1 MKRDFLKLKPTA
13 NDKPALALLLLANVL
28 PLFMVFFEAWS
39 VAEIMLTY
47 WLENVVIG
55 VLNLI
60 RIALCQQTKSVIQKL
75 FVMGFFTFHYGMFT
89 MAHGAILFSLLV
101 DDRAN
106 IGFGPEMVFEIV
118 NTLHLWLPLLA
129 LFVSHGFSLVWHYL
143 RQGEYKRLNVA
154 TLMMRP
160 YGRVVLLHVVALVG
174 GLVVSK
180 LGAPVFAL
188 VLLIAIKTFV
198 DAKIHVRVHQRES
211 GHAAR

>member
-1 MKRDFLKLKPTA
+1 MKPEHSALSSKPT
-13 NDKPALALLLLANVL
+13 LAFLLLANVV
-28 PLFMVFFEAWS
+28 PLVMVFAEAWS

-60 RIALCQQTKSVIQKL
+60 RIALCQNPKGVIQKL

-89 MAHGAILFSLLV
+89 IAHGAILFSLLV
-101 DDRAN
+101 DDQLN

-129 LFVSHGFSLVWHYL
+129 LFVSHGFSLIWHYL
-143 RQGEYKRLNVA
+143 REGEYKRLNIA

-160 YGRVVLLHVVALVG
+160 YGRVVLLHIVALVG

-188 VLLIAIKTFV
+188 ILLIALKTFV
-198 DAKIHVRVHQRES
+198 DAKIHLRVHRDES
-211 GHAAR
+211 NA

>member
-1 MKRDFLKLKPTA
+1 MKPEHSALSSKPT
-13 NDKPALALLLLANVL
+13 LAFLLLANVV
-28 PLFMVFFEAWS
+28 PLVMVFAEAWS

-60 RIALCQQTKSVIQKL
+60 RIALCQNPKGVIQKL

-101 DDRAN
+101 DDQLN
-106 IGFGPEMVFEIV
+106 IGFGPKMVFEIV

-129 LFVSHGFSLVWHYL
+129 LFVSHGFSLIWHYL
-143 RQGEYKRLNVA
+143 RQGEYKRLNIA

-160 YGRVVLLHVVALVG
+160 YGRVVLLHIVALVG

-188 VLLIAIKTFV
+188 ILLIALKTFV
-198 DAKIHVRVHQRES
+198 DAKIHLRVHRDES
-211 GHAAR
+211 NA

>member
-1 MKRDFLKLKPTA
+1 MKPEHSALSSKPT
-13 NDKPALALLLLANVL
+13 LAFLLLANVV
-28 PLFMVFFEAWS
+28 PLVMVFAEAWS

-60 RIALCQQTKSVIQKL
+60 RIALCQNPKSVIQKL

-101 DDRAN
+101 DDQLD
-106 IGFGPEMVFEIV
+106 IGFGPKMVFEIV

-129 LFVSHGFSLVWHYL
+129 LFVSHGFSLGWHYL
-143 RQGEYKRLNVA
+143 REGEYKRLNIA

-160 YGRVVLLHVVALVG
+160 YGRVVLLHIVALVG

-188 VLLIAIKTFV
+188 ILLIALKTFV
-198 DAKIHVRVHQRES
+198 DAKIHLRVHRDES
-211 GHAAR
+211 NA

>member
-1 MKRDFLKLKPTA
+1 MKPEHSALSSKPT
-13 NDKPALALLLLANVL
+13 LAFLLLANVV
-28 PLFMVFFEAWS
+28 PLVMVFAEAWS

-60 RIALCQQTKSVIQKL
+60 RIALCQNPKGVIQKL

-101 DDRAN
+101 DDQLD

-129 LFVSHGFSLVWHYL
+129 LFVSHGFSLIWHYL
-143 RQGEYKRLNVA
+143 REGEYKRLNIA

-160 YGRVVLLHVVALVG
+160 YGRVVLLHIVALVG

-188 VLLIAIKTFV
+188 ILLIALKTFV
-198 DAKIHVRVHQRES
+198 DAKIHLRVHRDES
-211 GHAAR
+211 NA

>member
-1 MKRDFLKLKPTA
+1 MKPEHSALSSKPT
-13 NDKPALALLLLANVL
+13 LAFLLLANVV
-28 PLFMVFFEAWS
+28 PLVMVFAEAWS

-60 RIALCQQTKSVIQKL
+60 RIALCQNPKGVIQKL

-101 DDRAN
+101 DDQLN
-106 IGFGPEMVFEIV
+106 IGFGPEMVFEVV

-129 LFVSHGFSLVWHYL
+129 LFVSHGFSLIWHYL
-143 RQGEYKRLNVA
+143 REGEYKRLNIA

-160 YGRVVLLHVVALVG
+160 YGRVVLLHIVALVG

-188 VLLIAIKTFV
+188 ILLIALKTFV
-198 DAKIHVRVHQRES
+198 DAKIHLRVHRDES
-211 GHAAR
+211 NA

>member
-1 MKRDFLKLKPTA
+1 VKPEHSALSSKPT
-13 NDKPALALLLLANVL
+13 LAFLLLANVV
-28 PLFMVFFEAWS
+28 PLVMVFAEAWS

-60 RIALCQQTKSVIQKL
+60 RIALCQNPKGVIQKL

-101 DDRAN
+101 DDQLN
-106 IGFGPEMVFEIV
+106 IGFGPKMVFEIV

-129 LFVSHGFSLVWHYL
+129 LFVSHGFSLIWHYL
-143 RQGEYKRLNVA
+143 RQGEYKRLNIA

-160 YGRVVLLHVVALVG
+160 YGRVVLLHIVALVG

-188 VLLIAIKTFV
+188 ILLIALKTFV
-198 DAKIHVRVHQRES
+198 DAKIHLRVHRDES
-211 GHAAR
+211 NA

>member
-1 MKRDFLKLKPTA
+1 MKPEYSALSSKPT
-13 NDKPALALLLLANVL
+13 LAFLLLANVV
-28 PLFMVFFEAWS
+28 PLVMVFAEAWS

-60 RIALCQQTKSVIQKL
+60 RIALCQNPKGVIQKL

-101 DDRAN
+101 DDQLD

-129 LFVSHGFSLVWHYL
+129 LFVSHGFSLIWHYL
-143 RQGEYKRLNVA
+143 REGEYKRLNIA

-160 YGRVVLLHVVALVG
+160 YGRVVLLHIVALVG

-188 VLLIAIKTFV
+188 ILLIALKTFV
-198 DAKIHVRVHQRES
+198 DAKIHLRVHRDES
-211 GHAAR
+211 NA

>member
-1 MKRDFLKLKPTA
+1 MKPEHSALSSKPT
-13 NDKPALALLLLANVL
+13 LAFLLLANVV
-28 PLFMVFFEAWS
+28 PLVMVFAEAWS

-60 RIALCQQTKSVIQKL
+60 RIALCQNPKGVIQKL

-101 DDRAN
+101 DDQLD
-106 IGFGPEMVFEIV
+106 IGFGPKMVFEIV

-129 LFVSHGFSLVWHYL
+129 LFVSHGFSLIWHYL
-143 RQGEYKRLNVA
+143 RQGEYKRLNIA

-160 YGRVVLLHVVALVG
+160 YGRVVLLHIVALVG

-188 VLLIAIKTFV
+188 ILLIALKTFV
-198 DAKIHVRVHQRES
+198 DAKIHLRVHRDES
-211 GHAAR
+211 NA

>member
-1 MKRDFLKLKPTA
+1 MKPEHSALSSKPT
-13 NDKPALALLLLANVL
+13 LAFLLLANVV
-28 PLFMVFFEAWS
+28 PLVMVFAEAWS

-60 RIALCQQTKSVIQKL
+60 RIALCQNPKSVIQKL

-101 DDRAN
+101 DDQLD
-106 IGFGPEMVFEIV
+106 IGFGPKMVFEIV

-129 LFVSHGFSLVWHYL
+129 LFVSHGFSLIWHYL
-143 RQGEYKRLNVA
+143 REGEYKRLNIA

-160 YGRVVLLHVVALVG
+160 YGRVVLLHIVALVG

-188 VLLIAIKTFV
+188 ILLIALKTFV
-198 DAKIHVRVHQRES
+198 DAKIHLRVHRDES
-211 GHAAR
+211 NA

>member
-1 MKRDFLKLKPTA
+1 MKPEHSALSSKPT
-13 NDKPALALLLLANVL
+13 LAFLLLANVV
-28 PLFMVFFEAWS
+28 PLVMVFAEAWS

-60 RIALCQQTKSVIQKL
+60 RIALCQNPKGVIQKL

-101 DDRAN
+101 DDQLD
-106 IGFGPEMVFEIV
+106 IGFGPDMVFEIV

-129 LFVSHGFSLVWHYL
+129 LFVSHGFSLIWHYL
-143 RQGEYKRLNVA
+143 REGEYKRLNIA

-160 YGRVVLLHVVALVG
+160 YGRVVLLHIVALVG

-188 VLLIAIKTFV
+188 ILLIALKTFV
-198 DAKIHVRVHQRES
+198 DAKIHLRVHRDES
-211 GHAAR
+211 NA

>member
-1 MKRDFLKLKPTA
+1 VKSEHSALSSKPT
-13 NDKPALALLLLANVL
+13 LAFLLLANVV
-28 PLFMVFFEAWS
+28 PLVMVFAEAWS

-60 RIALCQQTKSVIQKL
+60 RIALCQNPKGVIQKL

-101 DDRAN
+101 DDQLD
-106 IGFGPEMVFEIV
+106 IGFGPKMVFEIV

-129 LFVSHGFSLVWHYL
+129 LFVSHGFSLIWHYL
-143 RQGEYKRLNVA
+143 RQGEYKRLNIA

-160 YGRVVLLHVVALVG
+160 YGRVVLLHIVALVG
-174 GLVVSK
+174 GLVVSN

-188 VLLIAIKTFV
+188 ILLIALKTFV
-198 DAKIHVRVHQRES
+198 DAKIHLRVHRDES
-211 GHAAR
+211 SA

>member
-1 MKRDFLKLKPTA
+1 MKPEHSALSSKPT
-13 NDKPALALLLLANVL
+13 LAFLLLANVV
-28 PLFMVFFEAWS
+28 PLVMVFAEAWS

-60 RIALCQQTKSVIQKL
+60 RIALCQNPKGVIQKL

-101 DDRAN
+101 YDQLN
-106 IGFGPEMVFEIV
+106 IGFGPKMVFEIV

-129 LFVSHGFSLVWHYL
+129 LFVSHGFSLIWHYL
-143 RQGEYKRLNVA
+143 RQGEYKRLNIA

-160 YGRVVLLHVVALVG
+160 YGRVVLLHIVALVG

-188 VLLIAIKTFV
+188 ILLIALKTFV
-198 DAKIHVRVHQRES
+198 DAKIHLRVHRDES
-211 GHAAR
+211 NA